1 MSEAQPAP
9 SEGQPAPSEGKK
21 VTSLGVLKA
30 LVFILGIQAAAVLL
44 TYLNAPVFSLSGYSY
59 APLGTSPAGSAGNTL
74 LLVLVVFATTLAL
87 VWILRQKRVLS
98 FKIIVFG
105 ATVLSAFSLTLI
117 TVDSVTLY
125 FFNFS
130 SPLFDLLL
138 SFVPVALLGYTTF
151 VKASSRISSGVLA
164 LLSAEVGSYFASTLP
179 LITALL
185 FPIAFSLYDVYAVF
199 RGPLRELVSAAP
211 ASALGVISVK
221 AGEFTIGLGDT
232 VFYSMLPSLAI
243 YQLNILGAAVS
254 VSAAVVTIAAVDA
267 GMVFTL
273 YLLTKKKLLPGLP
286 IPMVLGVASLL
297 LFLR

>member
-199 RGPLRELVSAAP
+199 RGPLREL
-211 ASALGVISVK
+211 
-221 AGEFTIGLGDT
+221 
-232 VFYSMLPSLAI
+232 PSLAV
-243 YQLNILGAAVS
+243 YQLNLLDAA
-254 VSAAVVTIAAVDA
+254 VTIAAVDA

-273 YLLTKKKLLPGLP
+273 YLLTKKKMLPGLP

>member
-1 MSEAQPAP
+1 LTEAQPAP
-9 SEGQPAPSEGKK
+9 SEAQPAPSEGKK
-21 VTSLGVLKA
+21 VTPLGILKA
-30 LVFILGIQAAAVLL
+30 LVLILGIQAAAVLL
-44 TYLNAPVFSLSGYSY
+44 TYLNAPILSLSGYSY

-74 LLVLVVFATTLAL
+74 LLVLVVFATTLTL
-87 VWILRQKRVLS
+87 VWILRQKRILS

-105 ATVLSAFSLTLI
+105 ATILSAFSLTLI
-117 TVDSVTLY
+117 TVDSVTVY

-130 SPLFDLLL
+130 SLLFDLLL

-151 VKASSRISSGVLA
+151 VRVSPRLSSGVLA

-179 LITALL
+179 LTTALL

-232 VFYSMLPSLAI
+232 VFYSMLPSLAVFH
-243 YQLNILGAAVS
+243 LNLLDAA
-254 VSAAVVTIAAVDA
+254 VTIAAVDA

-273 YLLTKKKLLPGLP
+273 YLLTKKKMLPGLP

>member
-1 MSEAQPAP
+1 M
-9 SEGQPAPSEGKK
+9 
-21 VTSLGVLKA
+21 
-30 LVFILGIQAAAVLL
+30 
-44 TYLNAPVFSLSGYSY
+44 
-59 APLGTSPAGSAGNTL
+59 
-74 LLVLVVFATTLAL
+74 
-87 VWILRQKRVLS
+87 
-98 FKIIVFG
+98 
-105 ATVLSAFSLTLI
+105 
-117 TVDSVTLY
+117 
-125 FFNFS
+125 
-130 SPLFDLLL
+130 
-138 SFVPVALLGYTTF
+138 
-151 VKASSRISSGVLA
+151 
-164 LLSAEVGSYFASTLP
+164 LSAEVGSYFASTLP

-232 VFYSMLPSLAI
+232 VFYSMLPSLAV
-243 YQLNILGAAVS
+243 YQLNLIDAAVT
-254 VSAAVVTIAAVDA
+254 VAAVDA